1 MGHLR
6 RSRRAFACAS
16 RCVAVVA
23 VAPALALLA
32 AAAPGATGAQEA
44 TLGDVLARATEYV
57 DGLHERLTNVV
68 MEERYEQR
76 ATMPASAGFGG
87 RDAYERVTLRSDYL
101 LVQPE
106 GSYRH
111 FGFRDV
117 FEVDGSTVRD
127 RAERLRELF
136 LDPSATVGDR
146 IRGILTDSSRY
157 NVGDVERNT
166 NTPTLALLFLH
177 SSFKTRFEF
186 ERLPNRDDP
195 ELGVDLPDDATGVWV
210 VGYRETWPTT
220 VIQHRRGGNVASR
233 GRYWIEASTGRVLV
247 TELSFDDPNL
257 ESLIVVR
264 YAMDET
270 IGHPAPVEM
279 RERYANRQS
288 GSRMTGT
295 ATYSEFRRF
304 QVEVEESDVFRN

>member
-1 MGHLR
+1 MD
-6 RSRRAFACAS
+6 SVQRAQAAFVRAALWCAI
-16 RCVAVVA
+16 VVA
-23 VAPALALLA
+23 VLA
-32 AAAPGATGAQEA
+32 AASAVAARGAAGAQAE
-44 TLGDVLARATEYV
+44 TLSNVLARATVYV
-57 DGLHERLTNVV
+57 DDLHERLTNVV

-87 RDAYERVTLRSDYL
+87 RDDFERVTLRSDYL

-106 GSYRH
+106 GAYRH

-117 FEVDGSTVRD
+117 FEVDGSTVRG
-127 RAERLRELF
+127 RAERLQELF

-146 IRGILTDSSRY
+146 IRGILTDSARY
-157 NVGDVERNT
+157 NVGDIERNT

-186 ERLPNRDDP
+186 ERLPDREDP
-195 ELGVDLPDDATGVWV
+195 ELGVDLPDDVAGVWV
-210 VGYRETWPTT
+210 LGYRETWPTT
-220 VIQHRRGGNVASR
+220 VIQQRRGGNVPSR

-247 TELSFDDPNL
+247 TELSFDDPGL

-264 YAMDET
+264 YEMDET
-270 IGHPAPVEM
+270 IGHPVPVEM

-288 GSRMTGT
+288 GSRVTGT
-295 ATYSEFRRF
+295 ADYSEFRRF
-304 QVEVEESDVFRN
+304 QVVVEESEVFRN